1 MRYRRFVGIILYYLI
16 ASKLP
21 RSATPVLGNICK
33 KIRYYICKKYLFK
46 NIGQGV
52 NIGCNIYI
60 GDGSKISIGKQ
71 SSLGS
76 YSHIQGT
83 FLTMGN
89 YCMMGEHVFILGGG
103 HNYESSE
110 IPMIF
115 QGNKLDSVLIIEDD
129 VWIGNNV
136 IIGPKVNRIGKGAIL
151 AAGAVVIKPVPDYAI
166 VGGNPAKI
174 IKYRN
179 ANTTNS

>member
-1 MRYRRFVGIILYYLI
+1 MRYRRFIRIILYYLI

-21 RSATPVLGNICK
+21 RSATPILGKISK
-33 KIRYYICKKYLFK
+33 KIRFHICK
-46 NIGQGV
+46 NILKSIGEGV

-60 GDGSKISIGKQ
+60 GDGSKIAIGKQ

-83 FLTMGN
+83 ILTMGN

-115 QGNKLDSVLIIEDD
+115 QGNKPDSILTIEDD

-166 VGGNPAKI
+166 VAGNPAKI